1 MMICTDG
8 FGLAATGPLSKGV
21 PHPRNYGSFPR
32 VLDRY
37 VRDLQVLTLEEAVFR
52 MTGLPAQKLRL
63 KDRGMIRPG
72 FTADLVVFDP
82 DAVSDLA
89 TYDNPHQYAKGI
101 SQVIV
106 NGQFVIRDENH
117 TGATPGMVLNPLA

>member
-1 MMICTDG
+1 
-8 FGLAATGPLSKGV
+8 
-21 PHPRNYGSFPR
+21 
-32 VLDRY
+32 
-37 VRDLQVLTLEEAVFR
+37 LQVLTLEEAVYR

-72 FTADLVVFDP
+72 FAADLVVFDP
-82 DAVSDLA
+82 DAVSDRA

-117 TGATPGMVLNPLA
+117 TGATPGMVLNPTP